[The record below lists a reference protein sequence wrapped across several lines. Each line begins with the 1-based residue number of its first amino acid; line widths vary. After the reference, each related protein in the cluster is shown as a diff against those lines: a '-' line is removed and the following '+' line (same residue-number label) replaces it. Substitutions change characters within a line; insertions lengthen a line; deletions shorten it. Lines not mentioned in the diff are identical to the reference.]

1 MLPDQLFYNTGIY
14 TYIWLLSNNKP
25 DSHNKQI
32 KIIDAR
38 EQYEKEPKSFG
49 NKRNR
54 MTEAHLQWIKDAYNH
69 HWQTQEHPQIKLF
82 KSTDFAYHKVSVVFW
97 QTDEHD
103 QPAFIT
109 EPYEKDFT
117 AANIKRE
124 LDFYDS
130 EITFTGVVLLDDKEQ
145 PFKLTLKP
153 NDSFT
158 TCYHKQLKALFTTE
172 LAEALKGIDDKDQ
185 AKTEKAFLK
194 SIIAI
199 EISFKHRHYVQ
210 DNEYIPYGED
220 IESFLNR
227 EIAKPIIRWQDSDQL
242 GYEILPNKY
251 FYHYQAP
258 KPTAE
263 LLKDFWQ
270 LENDAVNLLK
280 SLESEQR

>member
-1 MLPDQLFYNTGIY
+1 
-14 TYIWLLSNNKP
+14 LSNNKP

-82 KSTDFAYHKVSVVFW
+82 KPTDFAYHKVSVVFW

-109 EPYEKDFT
+109 EPYEKDLT

-130 EITFTGVVLLDDKEQ
+130 EITFAGVVLLDDKEQ

-158 TCYHKQLKALFTTE
+158 TCYHKQLKSLFKAE
-172 LAEALKGIDDKDQ
+172 LAEALKGIADKDQ
-185 AKTEKAFLK
+185 SKTEKAFLK
-194 SIIAI
+194 SIIAL
-199 EISFKHRHYVQ
+199 EISFYHRHYVQ

-220 IESFLNR
+220 IAVFLER

-251 FYHYQAP
+251 FYHYQTP
-258 KPTAE
+258 KPTTE
-263 LLKDFWQ
+263 LLKDFWA